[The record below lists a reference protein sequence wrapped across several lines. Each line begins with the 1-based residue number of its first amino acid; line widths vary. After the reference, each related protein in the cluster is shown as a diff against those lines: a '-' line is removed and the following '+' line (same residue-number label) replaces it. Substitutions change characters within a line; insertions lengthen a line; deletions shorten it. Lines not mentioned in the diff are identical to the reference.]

1 MHVILR
7 SASLRHLALFNSL
20 FFSLSTAMDE
30 AKVSSMIAN
39 SNKELLS
46 QFKTLISDSFSYLK
60 RSNEATASQQ
70 IQEIKRIKRDP
81 VPRFNKKSNEDQ
93 FKANKAVTEAVEDAQ
108 AALRTKDL
116 EIKKGSFRQ
125 RYGSSSRTSKAHIAR
140 WQVAVRLEDSVGI
153 QTP

>member
-1 MHVILR
+1 
-7 SASLRHLALFNSL
+7 
-20 FFSLSTAMDE
+20 MDE

-46 QFKTLISDSFSYLK
+46 QFQTLISDSFSDLK

-70 IQEIKRIKRDP
+70 MQEIKRIKHDP

-108 AALRTKDL
+108 AALRTKVL
-116 EIKKGSFRQ
+116 EITIKGRFRQ
-125 RYGSSSRTSKAHIAR
+125 RYGSSSGTSKAHIAR
-140 WQVAVRLEDSVGI
+140 
-153 QTP
+153 